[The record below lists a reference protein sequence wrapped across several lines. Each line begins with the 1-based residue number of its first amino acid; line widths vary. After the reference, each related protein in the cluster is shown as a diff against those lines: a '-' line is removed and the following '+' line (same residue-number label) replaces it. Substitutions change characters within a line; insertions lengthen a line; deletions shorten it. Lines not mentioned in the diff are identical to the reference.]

1 MLLNTKRKAEI
12 IIDFGELR
20 SMVSWLERNCSD
32 EWGYECIQPA
42 GREAGIYEFYF
53 ESEKD
58 LVAFTI
64 WKQ

>member
-1 MLLNTKRKAEI
+1 MLINTKLKADI
-12 IIDFGELR
+12 IINFGEL
-20 SMVSWLERNCSD
+20 SGMVSWLERNCTN

-42 GREAGIYEFYF
+42 GRDAGIYEFYF

-58 LVAFTI
+58 LVAFRI